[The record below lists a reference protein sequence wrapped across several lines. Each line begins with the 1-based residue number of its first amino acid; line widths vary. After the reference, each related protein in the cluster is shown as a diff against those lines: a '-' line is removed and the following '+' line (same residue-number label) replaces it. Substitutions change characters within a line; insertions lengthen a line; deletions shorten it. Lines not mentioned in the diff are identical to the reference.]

1 MPRIAASKLFTSR
14 IQNVNKQSI
23 LRAVSNIS
31 WSHVDVQL
39 PKLNLP
45 CFGGGVREWT
55 SFQEQFQSAI
65 DISHLTDINNIYV
78 PEK

>member
-1 MPRIAASKLFTSR
+1 MYGPTKPWLLALLNAAASKLFTSR
-14 IQNVNKQSI
+14 IQNVDKQSI

-31 WSHVDVQL
+31 GSHVDVQL

-55 SFQEQFQSAI
+55 SF
-65 DISHLTDINNIYV
+65 
-78 PEK
+78 